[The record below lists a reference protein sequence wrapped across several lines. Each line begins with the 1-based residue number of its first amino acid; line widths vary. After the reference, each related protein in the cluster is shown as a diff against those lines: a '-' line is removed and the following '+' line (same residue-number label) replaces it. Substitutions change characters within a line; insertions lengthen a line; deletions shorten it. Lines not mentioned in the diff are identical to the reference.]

1 MLSNKKIL
9 IGITGGIAAYKICSL
24 IREFIKLNAE
34 VRVVLTP
41 NAKNFVTETTL
52 MSLSK
57 NKVYTDEFTSSDY
70 KPEHISLSESDLF
83 IIAPASA
90 NTIGKLA
97 NGICDNLLTSV
108 AMAFKNPI
116 LIAPAMNC
124 HMWENPSLQKNLEVL
139 KEQNF
144 EIVEPE
150 EGYLACGYDGKGRMA
165 EIETIKLK
173 ACEIL
178 CEKQFLKGKKL
189 LISAGGTKESI
200 DPVRYIG
207 NHSSGK
213 MGIALADCAYESG
226 AEVILVSTVKVQ
238 RPYQVLNVTSAK
250 EMFDAIQNNFDSQDA
265 LIMAAAPADYRSEIV
280 SEQKIKKEDSDEI
293 TLKLIKNPDILASM
307 SKIKK
312 PNQKIVGFCAES
324 ENLIENANKKI
335 DSKNADFIIAN
346 DISKTETGFN
356 SDYNEVIIINK
367 NKEAKYLEK
376 DTKKNIAKKIL
387 TEVFQNA

>member
-34 VRVVLTP
+34 VKVVLTP
-41 NAKNFVTETTL
+41 NAGNFVTEATL

-57 NKVYTDEFTSSDY
+57 NKVYTDEFKSSDY

-124 HMWENPSLQKNLEVL
+124 NMWENPSLQRNLRIL
-139 KEQNF
+139 KEQNYG
-144 EIVEPE
+144 IVEPE

-178 CEKQFLKGKKL
+178 SEKQFLKGKKL

-213 MGIALADCAYESG
+213 MGIALADCAHEAG
-226 AEVILVSTVKVQ
+226 AEVILVSTTKVQ
-238 RPYQVLNVTSAK
+238 KPYQVINVTSAK
-250 EMFDAIQNNFDSQDA
+250 EMLDAIQNSFGFQDA
-265 LIMAAAPADYRSEIV
+265 LIMAAAPADYRVEKAC
-280 SEQKIKKEDSDEI
+280 EQKIKKENADEI
-293 TLKLIKNPDILASM
+293 TLKLIKNPDILSSM

-324 ENLIENANKKI
+324 ENLIENAKKKI

-346 DISKTETGFN
+346 DISKAEIGFN

-367 NKEAKYLEK
+367 NKEAKHLEK